1 MSWYDVMLWY
11 DDNDMLWYND
21 NDKFCYD
28 DNDNNYMHDVYDIV
42 IISNKRC

>member
-42 IISNKRC
+42 IISNKRR